1 MRLVVAEDSVL
12 LREGLVRLLEEAGY
26 EVLAAVGSA
35 DALLE
40 AVPCCQP
47 DLVVTDVR
55 MPPTSTDDGLR
66 AAVQLRS
73 DDPALAVVVL
83 SQYVEQTYARDLLSP
98 PEAGRGLGSSDGPV
112 GGVGYLLKDR
122 IQDFS
127 GFDAILRRVAAGE
140 TVVDPEVVRQL
151 LVARNAQSPLGRL
164 SERERQVLA
173 LIAEGLSNAAVG
185 ERLVITDG
193 AVEKHISSIFS
204 KLDLPPDATAHRRV
218 QAVLTWLQGQGTA
231 D

>member
-1 MRLVVAEDSVL
+1 
-12 LREGLVRLLEEAGY
+12 
-26 EVLAAVGSA
+26 
-35 DALLE
+35 
-40 AVPCCQP
+40 
-47 DLVVTDVR
+47 VTDVR

-66 AAVQLRS
+66 AAVQLRQ

-83 SQYVEQTYARDLLSP
+83 SQYVERTYARDLLAP
-98 PEAGRGLGSSDGPV
+98 PQPSRGPGPSAV
-112 GGVGYLLKDR
+112 PAGGVGYLLKDR

-127 GFDAILRRVAAGE
+127 GFDAALRRVAAGE

-151 LVARNAQSPLGRL
+151 LVAHNPRSPLARL
-164 SERERQVLA
+164 SERESQVLA

-204 KLDLPPDATAHRRV
+204 KLDLPPDAAAHRRV
-218 QAVLTWLQGQGTA
+218 QAVLTWLQGQGGA